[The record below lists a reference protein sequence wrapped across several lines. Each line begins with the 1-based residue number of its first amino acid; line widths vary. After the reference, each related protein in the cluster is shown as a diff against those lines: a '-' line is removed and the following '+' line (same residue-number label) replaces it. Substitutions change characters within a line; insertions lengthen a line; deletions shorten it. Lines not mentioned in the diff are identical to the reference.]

1 MRQLS
6 SPLKN
11 ASRYLNQEG
20 QSSDE
25 DEDEDEDIAG
35 EEITTSIR
43 EEYCELRNT
52 PCNGKENLEENENAV
67 RSCSRKR
74 ALSPSHE
81 DDRLSI
87 TAVGNR
93 QDKTPSP
100 PRSSREIQKSQERD
114 EGLIVI
120 DDRDPVNSKTG
131 SLLLVKRRKVV
142 DELVPRKSPVV
153 SLLFT
158 RKVKDVNAASHS
170 PISHG
175 LAKGLSPIKKRSP
188 FIYSRKRSAE
198 ASTISG
204 RNSTG
209 PLSHKTASGDDMSHD
224 RARVV
229 TRDARSQ
236 ESTSRDSLSADGL
249 LIEGVSSAQC
259 RLSDETFIELS
270 TATNTPESPRNRKK
284 DNSRSEKTK
293 PPSFVATRLNRKQL
307 VSISLALELE
317 ISIPLKLLLFC
328 KNKKKSFEVVSGSS
342 PGPTESAN

>member
-81 DDRLSI
+81 DDGLSI
-87 TAVGNR
+87 TSVGNR

-158 RKVKDVNAASHS
+158 RKVKDVNATSHS

-209 PLSHKTASGDDMSHD
+209 PLSHKTASRDDMPHD
-224 RARVV
+224 RAR
-229 TRDARSQ
+229 DALSQ

-249 LIEGVSSAQC
+249 LIEGVSRAQC

-270 TATNTPESPRNRKK
+270 TATNTSESPRNRKK

-293 PPSFVATRLNRKQL
+293 PPFFVATRLNRKQL
-307 VSISLALELE
+307 VSISLALELD
-317 ISIPLKLLLFC
+317 IFIPL
-328 KNKKKSFEVVSGSS
+328 
-342 PGPTESAN
+342 